1 MKDKQDDIELSII
14 KVKKR
19 RSNKERKSPI
29 SKSYSNYLKNK
40 KSDNHKKK
48 GTDIVDIKIN
58 VIKKNET
65 SDITKKPEKKKEPEK
80 KEPEKKKEPVITKK
94 PEKKKEPMDKKEPEK
109 KEPVITKKPE
119 KKTEPE
125 KKENE
130 KKKEFMVKK
139 EPVITKKPEKKKNYK
154 KRVSRR
160 SSRSQ
165 IRIKKQSSSRSNR
178 KNRITRTS
186 NRVSKKRRANN
197 KSRRVSF
204 RCYPQ
209 NKKKNLD
216 KVIEANEGSKRFQEQ
231 HGKKDVSTRGGI
243 NGSGI
248 TKATGG
254 ETVGMVK
261 ERINKER
268 QYVNQIIPDEKRIN
282 IPQNVQDSAVSL
294 IFNVGQSAF
303 KNSKAYQNLLDG
315 DIQGYYREA
324 FDPQQGFTKI
334 TGTDGTKQI
343 DEGLVNRRRQELEL
357 AQNLWKAP
365 E

>member
-40 KSDNHKKK
+40 KSDDHKKK
-48 GTDIVDIKIN
+48 GKDIVDIKIN

-80 KEPEKKKEPVITKK
+80 KEPEKKKEL
-94 PEKKKEPMDKKEPEK
+94 
-109 KEPVITKKPE
+109 
-119 KKTEPE
+119 
-125 KKENE
+125 
-130 KKKEFMVKK
+130 MVKK
-139 EPVITKKPEKKKNYK
+139 EPVITKKPEKKKNSK
-154 KRVSRR
+154 KRVPRR

-165 IRIKKQSSSRSNR
+165 ISIKKQSSSRSNR

-216 KVIEANEGSKRFQEQ
+216 KVIDKVNTMSDDSIKKELLKEGIEIK
-231 HGKKDVSTRGGI
+231 GNKKQLLKDIYMFSAMGGI
-243 NGSGI
+243 KI
-248 TKATGG
+248 H
-254 ETVGMVK
+254 K
-261 ERINKER
+261 E
-268 QYVNQIIPDEKRIN
+268 
-282 IPQNVQDSAVSL
+282 
-294 IFNVGQSAF
+294 
-303 KNSKAYQNLLDG
+303 
-315 DIQGYYREA
+315 
-324 FDPQQGFTKI
+324 
-334 TGTDGTKQI
+334 
-343 DEGLVNRRRQELEL
+343 
-357 AQNLWKAP
+357 
-365 E
+365 